1 MVLVPILVIAGPTG
15 TGKTA
20 LAIDVAARLDG
31 ELVGCDALQVYR
43 RFDIGTAKP
52 TPLERRSAPHH
63 LVDCVDPDIDYTLAD
78 YVRDAD
84 RAIQEIS
91 ARGKLPIVVG
101 GTGMYLRGLLKGV
114 VPAPPRNPAL
124 RDRLGRMAD
133 RFGAARLHRWLGWI
147 DPGTAER
154 LPVADRQRIIRGLE
168 IALTSEAS
176 WSAALDQDGTWDSK
190 EERYPAM
197 KFLLTMER
205 QALVERIEQR
215 VDRFFEAGL
224 VGEVRDLLDS
234 GVSPRA
240 NAFKAIGYREVLETI
255 QEGVPVAESIAKIK
269 IHTRQFSKR
278 QRTWFRKEPDMIE
291 LNAAE
296 PREKNVE
303 AIIHAW
309 EGRNR

>member
-1 MVLVPILVIAGPTG
+1 MATIPILVIAGPTG

-20 LAIDVAARLDG
+20 LAIAVAERLGG

-52 TPLERRSAPHH
+52 TAEERRSAPHH
-63 LVDCVDPDIDYTLAD
+63 LVDCVDPETDYTLAD

-84 RAIQEIS
+84 RAIREIS
-91 ARGKLPIVVG
+91 ARGNLPIVVG

-114 VPAPPRNPAL
+114 VPAPPRDAAL

-133 RFGAARLHRWLGWI
+133 RHGAARMHRWLRSL
-147 DPGTAER
+147 DPGTAAR
-154 LPVADRQRIIRGLE
+154 LPVADRQRVIRGLE

-176 WSAALDQDGTWDSK
+176 WSVALDLAGTWDR
-190 EERYPAM
+190 EGERYQAV

-205 QALVERIEQR
+205 QLLVERIEQR
-215 VDRFFEAGL
+215 VDRFFQAGL
-224 VGEVRDLLDS
+224 VKEVRDLLES

-255 QEGVPVAESIAKIK
+255 REGRPAEECVEKVK

-278 QRTWFRKEPDMIE
+278 QRTWFRKEPGMIA
-291 LNAAE
+291 LDAAE
-296 PREKNVE
+296 PREKNLD
-303 AIIHAW
+303 AIVHAW
-309 EGRNR
+309 DGRKG